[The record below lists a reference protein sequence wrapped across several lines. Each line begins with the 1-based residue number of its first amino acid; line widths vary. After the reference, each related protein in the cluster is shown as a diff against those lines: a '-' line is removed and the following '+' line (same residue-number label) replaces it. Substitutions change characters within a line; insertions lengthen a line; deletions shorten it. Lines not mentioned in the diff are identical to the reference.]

1 MRRLVLLLLLA
12 IASAT
17 PSLSAQAAA
26 RAQAAQKH
34 FLWAIKAPS
43 APPTYLL
50 GSLHMLSADYYPLSP
65 VIERA
70 FAQSTVLIE
79 EIDLD
84 EVNNPMTTLQLL
96 GKALLTDGRTLDQI
110 IAPDLYKQVVVKAEA
125 AGLPIAAI
133 ERMKPWMAAATLTTP
148 SMQAAGFDPGLGID
162 KHFFDRAKQAGIE
175 RRALETVAYQFDR
188 LDQLPPAQQEA
199 FLRSVINDIDT
210 QVSSVKTM
218 ADAWSRGDTKSLE
231 QILLGAMRESPE
243 IYERL
248 LVERNRNWVAP
259 VEVCIKQKQACFVV
273 VGAAH
278 LVGADS
284 LVGLLQKKGYTVDQ
298 Q

>member
-1 MRRLVLLLLLA
+1 MRPTKRITVQRARPVASCSPIVHSPGCSKAIGRARSRSWKNGSPRARRAEAACYPRLMRRLVLLLLLA
-12 IASAT
+12 VASPT

-133 ERMKPWMAAATLTTP
+133 QRMKPWMAAATLTTP

-162 KHFFDRAKQAGIE
+162 KHFFDRA
-175 RRALETVAYQFDR
+175 
-188 LDQLPPAQQEA
+188 
-199 FLRSVINDIDT
+199 
-210 QVSSVKTM
+210 
-218 ADAWSRGDTKSLE
+218 
-231 QILLGAMRESPE
+231 
-243 IYERL
+243 
-248 LVERNRNWVAP
+248 
-259 VEVCIKQKQACFVV
+259 
-273 VGAAH
+273 
-278 LVGADS
+278 
-284 LVGLLQKKGYTVDQ
+284 
-298 Q
+298 